1 MLKKLYLGF
10 VNYFYLIELTAIHE
24 VTQDTGEN
32 KKAEEWFTGMNHSLF
47 FFFLGVARHAY
58 CLLRFD
64 KISLLSDCQIQFNF
78 SVLLKKI

>member
-47 FFFLGVARHAY
+47 FFF
-58 CLLRFD
+58 
-64 KISLLSDCQIQFNF
+64 
-78 SVLLKKI
+78 